1 MSYDQEQR
9 AINLA
14 DAAGRCATNGLHDLA
29 EKMTA
34 EAEKLL
40 QASNGQSF
48 LGYGESRGL
57 NMDLLLPSGRTA
69 NGEHQ
74 RYASKHTQELFDCW
88 LAARGQKVWTPPA
101 TGA

>member
-1 MSYDQEQR
+1 MTYDQEQR

-14 DAAGRCATNGLHDLA
+14 DAAGRAVNNGQTVLADLLA
-29 EKMTA
+29 A

-40 QASNGQSF
+40 RPVEGQSF
-48 LGYGESRGL
+48 QDFGTGRGL
-57 NMDLLLPSGRTA
+57 NMERLSGQDPA
-69 NGEHQ
+69 CQ
-74 RYASKHTQELFDCW
+74 FASKHTQELFDCW